1 MNIYISILWAL
12 IGLLIAVLG
21 SVIWKKNL
29 YSIAICPKKESFGDK
44 DKFVEVYGKDVSFLG
59 TMTLVASLIGLGDNN
74 YLTASLA
81 INALA
86 VLYFILELFHLS
98 KRFSK
103 D

>member
-1 MNIYISILWAL
+1 MSIYINILWAL
-12 IGLLIAVLG
+12 VGFAIAVLG
-21 SVIWKKNL
+21 SMIWKKNL
-29 YSIAICPKKESFGDK
+29 FNITVCPKKDMFTDK

-59 TMTLVASLIGLGDNN
+59 MMTIVSSVIGFGDEK

-86 VLYFILELFHLS
+86 VIYFVLEVFHLS

-103 D
+103 